1 MKTII
6 YAGIGLFTV
15 ATIYG
20 ATDFYQ
26 SNKKGVLIN
35 LYNEKST
42 SAQQVVSK
50 ENEKPTIKMEDY
62 SRAILETELDKEAL
76 SSEALLIE
84 NKKISSVVSRKKVNK
99 RKVPKIKFSDFS
111 RSKLVISE
119 ALPLAV
125 TDSSIEKY

>member
-35 LYNEKST
+35 LYSEKST